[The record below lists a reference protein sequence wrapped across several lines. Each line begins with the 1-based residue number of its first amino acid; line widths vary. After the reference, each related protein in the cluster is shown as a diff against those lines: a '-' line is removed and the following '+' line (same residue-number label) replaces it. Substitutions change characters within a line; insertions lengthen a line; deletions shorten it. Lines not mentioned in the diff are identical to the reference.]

1 MLLIDELE
9 ATQKKTGLP
18 AFRPGDQIKVH
29 FKVIEGDNE
38 RVQIFEGT
46 VIRRRGTGLRESMTV
61 RKISFGIGVER
72 IFPINSPRIEKL
84 DVVRGGRVRRAKLY
98 YLRHLAGRAARIEE
112 AQA

>member
-1 MLLIDELE
+1 MSSIATLE

-46 VIRRRGTGLRESMTV
+46 VIRRRGAGLRESMTV

-72 IFPINSPRIEKL
+72 IFPIKSPRIEKI
-84 DVVRGGRVRRAKLY
+84 DVVRRGRVRRAKLY
-98 YLRHLAGRAARIEE
+98 DLRQLAGRAARIQE
-112 AQA
+112 AQS

>member
-1 MLLIDELE
+1 MSSIATLE

-46 VIRRRGTGLRESMTV
+46 VIRRRGAGLRESMTV

-72 IFPINSPRIEKL
+72 IFPIKSPRIEKI
-84 DVVRGGRVRRAKLY
+84 DVVRRGRVRRAKLY
-98 YLRHLAGRAARIEE
+98 YLRQLAGRAARIQE
-112 AQA
+112 AQS